1 MSSGTRATTIF
12 ARPCGLN
19 SAAELS
25 DGAIHRIAMKTATRP
40 SKMAT
45 PRIMSDCPRAT
56 PPSSR
61 NRGRYSDQATARD
74 ELLQAS
80 DEVVGRSRR
89 SEEHTSELQSLMRIS
104 YAVFCLKKK
113 NPQDN

>member
-1 MSSGTRATTIF
+1 MGVPMSSGTLATTIF

-40 SKMAT
+40 SNMAT

-56 PPSSR
+56 PPSSAIEADTQ
-61 NRGRYSDQATARD
+61 SQATARD
-74 ELLQAS
+74 DLLQAP
-80 DEVVGRSRR
+80 DEVAGRARLFRADLPDDLDRMSAVKGESVSVCVG
-89 SEEHTSELQSLMRIS
+89 
-104 YAVFCLKKK
+104 
-113 NPQDN
+113 

>member
-1 MSSGTRATTIF
+1 MGVPMSSGTLATTIF

-40 SKMAT
+40 SNMAT

-56 PPSSR
+56 PPSSAIEADTQ
-61 NRGRYSDQATARD
+61 SQATARD

-80 DEVVGRSRR
+80 DEVVGRS
-89 SEEHTSELQSLMRIS
+89 EEHTSELQSLMRIS
-104 YAVFCLKKK
+104 YDVF
-113 NPQDN
+113 